1 MLGLLQRKDPGNEV
15 GIISTQI
22 VFLVH
27 MSAEY
32 LCQNNSILND
42 QVTQFSCAL

>member
-32 LCQNNSILND
+32 GQNNSILND